1 MPGKCG
7 LVPMAAIDSDAARR
21 SFQLRMS
28 FFYGAIFLVMG
39 LYVPYMAVWFDWRGL
54 SAGQIST
61 IFATPLFAR
70 IVFTPSIAFLA
81 DRFANHRQVLILLSW
96 GTAASLLVLT
106 QLAAYWPILT
116 LILVFSLFWTTVMPL
131 TETIAMRGV
140 RGASLDYGRMRLWG
154 SLTFILASFAGGA
167 IIDRFGASI
176 AVWLI
181 AAAAILSVF
190 VAHGLPRQRKDASGS
205 TVASAPRINVASAVA
220 LAGAPAFLLFLIA
233 AGTVQ
238 ASHAVFYAFG
248 TLHWQS
254 QGLSGAMCGMLWA
267 IGVIA
272 EICLFA
278 YSGRAVAV
286 AGPLLLLLAGALA
299 GVLRW
304 LAMAFDPPL
313 AMLVLLQVLHGA
325 TYGAT
330 HLGAIHFISQA
341 VPEAQAGTA
350 QALYAAVTAGIV
362 MGGAMALAGSLYESF
377 AGGAYAAMAIFS
389 TVGIIAIALLRRS
402 WGDGPIALKTDQ
414 SR

>member
-1 MPGKCG
+1 
-7 LVPMAAIDSDAARR
+7 MAESDRDAARR

-28 FFYGAIFLVMG
+28 LFYGAIFLVMG
-39 LYVPYMAVWFDWRGL
+39 LYVPYMAVWLDWRGL
-54 SAGQIST
+54 TAGEIST

-81 DRFANHRQVLILLSW
+81 DRSANHRQVLILLSW

-106 QLAAYWPILT
+106 QLATYWPILA
-116 LILVFSLFWTTVMPL
+116 LILLFSLFWTTIMPL
-131 TETIAMRGV
+131 TETIAMSGV

-167 IIDRFGASI
+167 IIDQFGSQI

-181 AAAAILSVF
+181 VGAAVLSVF
-190 VAHGLPRQRKDASGS
+190 VAHGLPRPHEHASAES
-205 TVASAPRINVASAVA
+205 VSAAPRISLVSAVA
-220 LAGAPAFLLFLIA
+220 LVRAPAFLLFLLV

-248 TLHWQS
+248 TLHWQA
-254 QGLSGAMCGMLWA
+254 QGLSGAVCGILWA
-267 IGVIA
+267 VGVIA

-278 YSGRAVAV
+278 YSGRAVAL
-286 AGPLLLLLAGALA
+286 AGPLLLLLAGGLA
-299 GVLRW
+299 GVVRW

-362 MGGAMALAGSLYESF
+362 MGGAMALAGTLYDTF
-377 AGGAYAAMAIFS
+377 AGGAYAAMALFS
-389 TVGIIAIALLRRS
+389 AVGIAAVIVMRRTWPGGLIAVRRP
-402 WGDGPIALKTDQ
+402 G
-414 SR
+414 

>member
-1 MPGKCG
+1 
-7 LVPMAAIDSDAARR
+7 MAESDSDAARR

-28 FFYGAIFLVMG
+28 LFYGAIFLVMG
-39 LYVPYMAVWFDWRGL
+39 LYVPYMAIWFDWRGL
-54 SAGQIST
+54 TAGQIST

-96 GTAASLLVLT
+96 GTVASLLVLT
-106 QLAAYWPILT
+106 QLASYWPILT

-131 TETIAMRGV
+131 TETIAMSGV

-167 IIDRFGASI
+167 IIDQFGPQI

-181 AAAAILSVF
+181 VGAAVLSVF
-190 VAHGLPRQRKDASGS
+190 VAHALPRQSRVGS
-205 TVASAPRINVASAVA
+205 SVATAPRINVANA
-220 LAGAPAFLLFLIA
+220 LALVRAPAFLLFLLA

-248 TLHWQS
+248 TLHWQA
-254 QGLSGAMCGMLWA
+254 QGLSGAMCGVLWA

-272 EICLFA
+272 EIFLFA
-278 YSGRAVAV
+278 YSGRAVAKV
-286 AGPLLLLLAGALA
+286 GPLLLLLAGGLA
-299 GVLRW
+299 GIVRW

-362 MGGAMALAGSLYESF
+362 MGGAMALAGTLYGAY
-377 AGGAYAAMAIFS
+377 AGGAYAAMAVFS
-389 TVGIIAIALLRRS
+389 AVGILAVVVLRRK
-402 WGDGPIALKTDQ
+402 WPGGPIAAIRT
-414 SR
+414 